1 MKDMKKEYIKPEMQ
15 VVTIQQQSKL
25 LAGSGGDGARV
36 DDPQPPGSALARE
49 FDIDMDDD
57 W

>member
-1 MKDMKKEYIKPEMQ
+1 MKKEYIKPEMQ

-36 DDPQPPGSALARE
+36 DEPQPPGSALARE